1 MTGNSFCL
9 LQISFVGARYEL
21 GCIGRGCRV
30 IGRDCG
36 ILTLAYLTVQV
47 RQNSKALEQQNKFSA
62 AQIMQARTDTVMEFT
77 SVILMEPENL
87 KVVAAVNDLN
97 SIDLESMQAS
107 DLSRL
112 RMVLT
117 MARSMFENNFQQARQ
132 GFLSED
138 FYSGSVIRNIETFG
152 EAFLRFGTPMSD
164 EFRAEVE
171 RILRDKR
178 QRKRA

>member
-1 MTGNSFCL
+1 MNWDALGAVAEL
-9 LQISFVGARYEL
+9 LGA
-21 GCIGRGCRV
+21 IAV
-30 IGRDCG
+30 F
-36 ILTLAYLTVQV
+36 LTLAYLTVQV

-178 QRKRA
+178 QRKTA

>member
-1 MTGNSFCL
+1 
-9 LQISFVGARYEL
+9 
-21 GCIGRGCRV
+21 
-30 IGRDCG
+30 
-36 ILTLAYLTVQV
+36 
-47 RQNSKALEQQNKFSA
+47 
-62 AQIMQARTDTVMEFT
+62 MQARTDTVMEFT

-112 RMVLT
+112 RMVSP

-132 GFLSED
+132 GFCLKTSIPD
-138 FYSGSVIRNIETFG
+138 RLFETLKPWRG
-152 EAFLRFGTPMSD
+152 VSAFWHAMSD

-171 RILRDKR
+171 RI
-178 QRKRA
+178 